1 MVPFSTAG
9 LATGQDT
16 VLCSTFCFLSAPPR
30 SGAAVGWISEWMGA
44 HHPADCAGRLVVLL
58 EHPQDLLLPQRGEA
72 RLVLPVEEQSDQAVP
87 LHKVHRRRRVTRLE
101 TDHGGLDLKGQV
113 LRAGQGA
120 LPADGCALPAE
131 ETCVCLSPDRSRSV
145 LPKAPNTCPTQQPPS
160 NGAYLRR
167 WAKVRA
173 ADLHQVVG
181 FRKQLGVHT
190 QPAQQQQQQQQHLSR
205 WMHPG
210 LACHALPPTFSLPP
224 LQTTPCWRWQPR
236 RQYGGEAGAA
246 AWRGSSMAAGRRVAG
261 RPAVHVRALLSAEP
275 LRELE
280 LEHDH
285 LWATAVSSVIQ
296 LQPAGAAHSWRGAA
310 DGPRSG
316 TSGGGPGA

>member
-131 ETCVCLSPDRSRSV
+131 ETCVCLSPRPQQERPPQSPQHLPNAAAPLQRRLPSAVGESSRGRPSSGGRFSQAAGCSHPACTAAAAAAAASV
-145 LPKAPNTCPTQQPPS
+145 TVDAPWSRLSRAASHFLAAPPS
-160 NGAYLRR
+160 DHTMLAVAAKAAVWRR
-167 WAKVRA
+167 
-173 ADLHQVVG
+173 
-181 FRKQLGVHT
+181 
-190 QPAQQQQQQQQHLSR
+190 
-205 WMHPG
+205 
-210 LACHALPPTFSLPP
+210 
-224 LQTTPCWRWQPR
+224 
-236 RQYGGEAGAA
+236 GG
-246 AWRGSSMAAGRRVAG
+246 GSSMAGQQHG
-261 RPAVHVRALLSAEP
+261 G
-275 LRELE
+275 
-280 LEHDH
+280 
-285 LWATAVSSVIQ
+285 
-296 LQPAGAAHSWRGAA
+296 GAA
-310 DGPRSG
+310 
-316 TSGGGPGA
+316 GGGQTCSTCSSPA